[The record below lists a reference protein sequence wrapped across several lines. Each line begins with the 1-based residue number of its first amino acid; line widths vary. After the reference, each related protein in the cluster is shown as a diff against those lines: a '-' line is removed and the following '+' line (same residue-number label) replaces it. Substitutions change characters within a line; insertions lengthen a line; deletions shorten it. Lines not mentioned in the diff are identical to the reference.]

1 MIAQGHFV
9 THGLTPAQKTVLSL
23 ATPVGFRPLEGK
35 TVAATQVPALL
46 EKSVGHHG
54 VVADHYGD
62 RVALSAHGEL
72 AVLPGHLHA
81 EGHPHHG
88 HGVRSP
94 HHVDRD
100 DYEEFVRHVAH
111 KYGISH
117 EEARDRLVH
126 HAGLDHTSKE
136 HHRVGAGF
144 WGSVWKGIKHV
155 ASSAGQAAWD
165 AFKKDPAGTVEK
177 ALAFGKD
184 VAAAVA

>member
-46 EKSVGHHG
+46 
-54 VVADHYGD
+54 
-62 RVALSAHGEL
+62 SAHGEL
-72 AVLPGHLHA
+72 AVLPGHHT
-81 EGHPHHG
+81 ESHG
-88 HGVRSP
+88 HAVRSP
-94 HHVDRD
+94 HNVDWD

-111 KYGISH
+111 KYGITY
-117 EEARDRLVH
+117 EEAKDRLVH